1 MKRTAKVGV
10 VGVVGVWV
18 LGVWVLALSACT
30 VRPSAPGDT
39 QGATPRGSGPTS
51 AGPLDPSA
59 LREQLRSAAAS
70 LTPTRGV
77 VPTPSVTGIDP
88 ALAPH
93 IAVATADLAS
103 RLGVSPAAIEVV
115 AAGVVT
121 WPNAALGCPRP
132 GMAYADQ
139 VVDGS
144 LVVLR
149 SGDRDYRYHAGGRTN
164 PFLCQD

>member
-1 MKRTAKVGV
+1 
-10 VGVVGVWV
+10 
-18 LGVWVLALSACT
+18 
-30 VRPSAPGDT
+30 
-39 QGATPRGSGPTS
+39 
-51 AGPLDPSA
+51 
-59 LREQLRSAAAS
+59 
-70 LTPTRGV
+70 

-132 GMAYADQ
+132 GTAYADQ